1 MESWKHMFDEE
12 ILKLLGKIN
21 IFEKAFDNIRIVD
34 PERKMNLN
42 LYGDKVKDTELS
54 CFKFWGTNQACDNC
68 VSIHAYQNNLTYVK
82 IEYTEVETYIVTAIP
97 IELQDRRVVVELLKN
112 VTNSLIFSTNE
123 KDTRSNMNMIID
135 NMNTI
140 AFKDAL
146 TGIYNRRYLNEKL
159 PINLTN
165 ANMADYSISII
176 MADIDFFKNVND
188 SYGHLAGDATL
199 KKFAAILSK
208 TLKRE
213 SDWVARYGGEE
224 FVICLPGASNSFAVK
239 MAERIR
245 KKVEES
251 TIIYKENRIKITS
264 SFGICTLTP
273 PHNAT
278 IEELI
283 DGADK
288 KLYEAKHNGRN
299 RVEG

>member
-1 MESWKHMFDEE
+1 MFDEE

-34 PERKMNLN
+34 PEKNINLD

-54 CFKFWGTNQACDNC
+54 CFKFWGTNKACDNC
-68 VSIHAYQNNLTYVK
+68 VSIHAYQNNSTYVK
-82 IEYTEVETYIVTAIP
+82 IEYTDAEIYIVTAIP
-97 IELQDRRVVVELLKN
+97 IELPDRIVVVELLKN
-112 VTNSLIFSTNE
+112 VTHSLVFNTNE
-123 KDTRSNMNMIID
+123 KDMRTNMNMMID
-135 NMNTI
+135 NMNSI

-159 PINLTN
+159 PINLMN

-176 MADIDFFKNVND
+176 MADIDFFKKVND
-188 SYGHLAGDATL
+188 TYGHLAGDATL
-199 KKFAAILSK
+199 KKFASILAK
-208 TLKRE
+208 ALKRE

-224 FVICLPGASNSFAVK
+224 FVICLPGANNSFALK
-239 MAERIR
+239 MAEKIR

-251 TIIYKENRIKITS
+251 TIIYKEYKIKITS

-278 IEELI
+278 IEEFI

-299 RVEG
+299 RVEA